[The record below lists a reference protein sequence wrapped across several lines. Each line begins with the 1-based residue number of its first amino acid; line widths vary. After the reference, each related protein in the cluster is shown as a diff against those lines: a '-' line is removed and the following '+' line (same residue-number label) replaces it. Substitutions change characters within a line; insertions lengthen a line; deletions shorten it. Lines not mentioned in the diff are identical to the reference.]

1 MFRDLDFGFGGGL
14 EFTVTPSTFDETSL
28 DKKKFK
34 HPKEFVMECAKQKA
48 LNVEKR
54 LNGNQNKRIV
64 IAADTIVVS
73 NGEILEKPHTKEN
86 ALLMLTRLNAKT
98 HEVYSGVAMII
109 TDPSNTILTFVVD
122 LSGRRIGKCGNFV
135 LFHEF
140 FECTKVEFGDIPP
153 HIIAIYA
160 ASEEPLDKAGA
171 YGIQDNGGTLIKKIN
186 GCFYNVQGFPLYKF
200 CEEVYNCFK
209 VNDKNINMFQFL

>member
-1 MFRDLDFGFGGGL
+1 MIHVVKHLLKDFEIHLASASPRRKTILNHVGL

-109 TDPSNTILTFVVD
+109 T
-122 LSGRRIGKCGNFV
+122 GNFV

-171 YGIQDNGGTLIKKIN
+171 VRKDFFSRSPCPIQLYCCFAFCCYSFHLKII
-186 GCFYNVQGFPLYKF
+186 CYH
-200 CEEVYNCFK
+200 
-209 VNDKNINMFQFL
+209 

>member
-1 MFRDLDFGFGGGL
+1 MIHVVKHLLKDFEIHLASASPRRKTILNHVGL

-48 LNVEKR
+48 LSVEKR

-73 NGEILEKPHTKEN
+73 NGEILEKPLTKEN

-109 TDPSNTILTFVVD
+109 T
-122 LSGRRIGKCGNFV
+122 GNFV

-140 FECTKVEFGDIPP
+140 FECTEVEFGYIPP
-153 HIIAIYA
+153 PIIAIYA

-171 YGIQDNGGTLIKKIN
+171 YL
-186 GCFYNVQGFPLYKF
+186 F
-200 CEEVYNCFK
+200 
-209 VNDKNINMFQFL
+209 VNTNRGAFLSKLKSKRNQ